1 MPAKRTIGNVTAS
14 TDLLEMAMGFAP
26 SCVLCAAAR
35 LGVADALGDAERS
48 ASEVATACN
57 ADPSSMYRLL
67 RAMAAL
73 GLLNETSPQ
82 HFRLTA
88 LGRPLRKD
96 VPDSAWAAV
105 VFWADLLASFWS
117 RLGECVRTG
126 KNGAQVM
133 EQAGIP
139 SRWSQEPDAG
149 SIFRAVMGTSPAED
163 YAPIADAW
171 PFPASGVV
179 ADLGGGGGSLILAI
193 LERYPNVRGMLVD
206 RDASIEAATAR
217 FQSLSLADRCE
228 LIAADLT
235 ETVPPGA
242 DVYMLKHVLHGYTDD
257 KAVAIL
263 RHCRDLVPSNGS
275 LLVIE
280 FVLPDVVSGPAP
292 ELVGRFMSDLN
303 MLAVTSGRERSE
315 REWRELLEDA
325 GFALTRNVPV
335 PELDVSILEAHPMP
349 ALE

>member
-35 LGVADALGDAERS
+35 LGVADALGDAGRS

-57 ADPSSMYRLL
+57 ADPTSMYRLL

-82 HFRLTA
+82 HFRLTE

-105 VFWADLLASFWS
+105 VFWADLLANFWS
-117 RLGECVRTG
+117 QLGDCVRTG

-133 EQAGIP
+133 EQAGIA

-206 RDASIEAATAR
+206 RDSSIEAATAR

-263 RHCRDLVPSNGS
+263 RHCRDLVPANGS

-280 FVLPDVVSGPAP
+280 FVLPDVISGPAP

-315 REWRELLEDA
+315 REWRQLLEDA
-325 GFALTRNVPV
+325 GFTLTRNVPV
-335 PELDVSILEAHPMP
+335 PALDVSILEAHPIS

>member
-1 MPAKRTIGNVTAS
+1 
-14 TDLLEMAMGFAP
+14 
-26 SCVLCAAAR
+26 
-35 LGVADALGDAERS
+35 
-48 ASEVATACN
+48 
-57 ADPSSMYRLL
+57 MYRLL

-82 HFRLTA
+82 HFRLTE

-105 VFWADLLASFWS
+105 VFWADLLANFWS
-117 RLGECVRTG
+117 QLGECVRTG

-228 LIAADLT
+228 LIAADLS

-263 RHCRDLVPSNGS
+263 RHCRDLVPPEGS

-315 REWRELLEDA
+315 REWRQLLEDA
-325 GFALTRNVPV
+325 GFTLTRNVPV
-335 PELDVSILEAHPMP
+335 PEMDVSILEAHPTV
-349 ALE
+349 AL

>member
-14 TDLLEMAMGFAP
+14 TDLLEMAMAFGP

-126 KNGAQVM
+126 KNAAYVM

-193 LERYPNVRGMLVD
+193 LERYPNARGMLVD
-206 RDASIEAATAR
+206 RDASIDEATAR

-228 LIAADLT
+228 LIAADLS

-242 DVYMLKHVLHGYTDD
+242 DVYILKHVLHGYTDD

-263 RHCRDLVPSNGS
+263 RHCRDLVPANGS

-325 GFALTRNVPV
+325 GFTLTRNVPV

>member
-35 LGVADALGDAERS
+35 LGVADALGDTERS

-57 ADPSSMYRLL
+57 AAPSSMYRLL

-73 GLLNETSPQ
+73 GLLSETSPQ
-82 HFRLTA
+82 HFRLTE

-105 VFWADLLASFWS
+105 VFWADLLANFWS

-126 KNGAQVM
+126 KNAAQVM

-206 RDASIEAATAR
+206 RDASIDEATAR

-228 LIAADLT
+228 LIAADLS

-263 RHCRDLVPSNGS
+263 RHCRDLIPPEGS

-280 FVLPDVVSGPAP
+280 FVLPDVVSGPVP

-325 GFALTRNVPV
+325 GFTLTRNVPV
-335 PELDVSILEAHPMP
+335 PEMDVSILEAHPTVT
-349 ALE
+349 L